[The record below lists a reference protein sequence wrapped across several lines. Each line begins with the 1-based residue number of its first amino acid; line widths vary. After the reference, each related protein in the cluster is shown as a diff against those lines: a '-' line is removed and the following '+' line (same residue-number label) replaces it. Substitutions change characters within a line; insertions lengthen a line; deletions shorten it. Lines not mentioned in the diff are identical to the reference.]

1 MGVHIVITEGFEEAW
16 ENAASRFEED
26 DVKAIRIVDRMGS
39 LSVCKE
45 GDEIVV
51 KAGMIEVIIKEA
63 EDILLSIEENAD
75 GVKFA
80 AFGCYIGSDIASAII
95 KICAPTHVYLEREEC
110 IEVLWKSECAAN
122 PEVC

>member
-1 MGVHIVITEGFEEAW
+1 MITEGFEEAW
-16 ENAASRFEED
+16 ECAVSRLEED

-45 GDEIVV
+45 NDEIVV
-51 KAGMIEVIIKEA
+51 KAGMTEVIIKEP
-63 EDILLSIEENAD
+63 EDVLLSIEENED
-75 GVKFA
+75 RVKVA
-80 AFGCYIGSDIASAII
+80 VFGCYIGSDIASAII

-122 PEVC
+122 LEVC